1 MYLTAGQSLP
11 NPHKVTIWQI
21 FGRAHT
27 VRMLVRMIIH
37 RNLVLDSPCEIPHEV
52 TNFAGAE
59 ISSIQT
65 QKKIKETVAFR
76 VRYMYQAQ
84 ALLTP
89 ARSLWL

>member
-1 MYLTAGQSLP
+1 MPLRPRGLCSVLKPSGQSLP

-37 RNLVLDSPCEIPHEV
+37 GNLVLDSPYEIPHEV

-59 ISSIQT
+59 ISSIQA
-65 QKKIKETVAFR
+65 QKKNKRNSSFQGVI
-76 VRYMYQAQ
+76 
-84 ALLTP
+84 
-89 ARSLWL
+89 